1 MDSKLKVAL
10 SNGGI
15 NEDTMEILQEEMV
28 RSVDIFV
35 VLKEEHFEKLLPKL
49 KVGQHAQLLKIW
61 EDYQVMNPKYNCYY
75 YALVLKL

>member
-1 MDSKLKVAL
+1 MEGKLKVAL

-15 NEDTMEILQEEMV
+15 NEDTMEILQEMV

-35 VLKEEHFEKLLPKL
+35 VLKEEHF
-49 KVGQHAQLLKIW
+49 GQHAQLLKML
-61 EDYQVMNPKYNCYY
+61 EDYLVMNPKYSCYY

>member
-1 MDSKLKVAL
+1 MDGKLKVAL

-15 NEDTMEILQEEMV
+15 NKDTMEILQEEMV

-49 KVGQHAQLLKIW
+49 KVGQQHAQNLGRVSGNEPQI
-61 EDYQVMNPKYNCYY
+61 
-75 YALVLKL
+75 